1 MYEAYDQKATFN
13 RDLPVRGGVR
23 AEVVLGRAPVHRLVT
38 FLGEP
43 ENQGPVFVHPEV
55 LPDLGQLSEPP
66 RVPQDPG
73 LGLTLHVASE
83 LDPVS

>member
-1 MYEAYDQKATFN
+1 MD
-13 RDLPVRGGVR
+13 
-23 AEVVLGRAPVHRLVT
+23 
-38 FLGEP
+38 
-43 ENQGPVFVHPEV
+43 PEV

-83 LDPVS
+83 LDPVAEVDRQVGRTDRDFWREI